1 MHSFLPVYEIKYGN
15 ITKKSLKTATEW
27 LRIKLEIWN
36 TCYHFYGV
44 KKWGSK
50 QCMCPPDFKV
60 GGAPQ
65 PPLPMLL
72 LCDIY
77 QRAQTIRTLQN
88 TRKRCELSVCKNYKI
103 I

>member
-44 KKWGSK
+44 KK
-50 QCMCPPDFKV
+50 
-60 GGAPQ
+60 
-65 PPLPMLL
+65 
-72 LCDIY
+72 
-77 QRAQTIRTLQN
+77 
-88 TRKRCELSVCKNYKI
+88 
-103 I
+103 